1 VAKKKKSQ
9 NIKKTFFRERHN
21 LFTPTQDFINQSR
34 ENLVANSW
42 YARHKRR
49 CKQRRGKIK
58 KNNEKYNREVG
69 SLIPAWL
76 ILGKRFSRKRVSPSR
91 EKETVGFCCGVLKP
105 RGFEKVIVPALE
117 LFSRRRGLGFP
128 GFWAQWN

>member
-1 VAKKKKSQ
+1 MKQSYNQWLQSYALQWLFQLDIINQIYKYLTLCTISNKFKTEGGKSWAFEKLAESCGQKKKSQ

-49 CKQRRGKIK
+49 CKQAKR
-58 KNNEKYNREVG
+58 KN
-69 SLIPAWL
+69 
-76 ILGKRFSRKRVSPSR
+76 
-91 EKETVGFCCGVLKP
+91 
-105 RGFEKVIVPALE
+105 
-117 LFSRRRGLGFP
+117 
-128 GFWAQWN
+128 